1 MTQSSDEI
9 DCERNTSIETYLVQL
24 GNRRDEQ
31 TGAINLP
38 IYMSTTFSHPELGQS
53 TGYDYCR
60 TQNPTR
66 EALEIGLAKLEN
78 GVAGFATSS
87 GMSAIQLSLSIFA
100 SGSHIVASRDLYG
113 GSYRYFKDLEE
124 KGQFSFSYCDTE
136 EQMIQAIQ
144 SNTVALYIE
153 TPTNPL
159 MNEVSLQQLSKIAHE
174 KNLVL
179 IVDNTFLTPM
189 IQQPL
194 VEGADVVIHSA
205 TKYLAGHNDVLAG
218 ALVTNKPELA
228 EKYGYQL
235 NTTGAV
241 LPAFESWLVVRG
253 LKTLPIRMRQHE
265 INAKQVVNYLKTQDL
280 VTDIYYAGRGGMVSF
295 KLERS
300 EQVKPFLSALQ
311 LITFA
316 ESLGGVESLITYPTT
331 QTHADIPEEERI
343 AYGLTDNLLRLSVGI
358 ELVEDI
364 INDLNQAFVA
374 IKQ

>member
-1 MTQSSDEI
+1 MEKSSEGLDYG
-9 DCERNTSIETYLVQL
+9 CSTTLETYLVQL
-24 GNRRDEQ
+24 GNRRDEL

-38 IYMSTTFSHPELGQS
+38 IHMSTTFAHPELGKS

-66 EALEIGLAKLEN
+66 EALELGLAKLEK

-87 GMSAIQLSLSIFA
+87 GMSAIQLSLSIFNT
-100 SGSHIVASRDLYG
+100 GSHIVASRDLYG
-113 GSYRYFKDLEE
+113 GSYRYFRDIEE

-136 EQMIQAIQ
+136 YEIIQAIQ
-144 SNTVALYIE
+144 SNTVALFIE

-159 MNEVSLQQLSKIAHE
+159 MNEVSLQRLSQVAKD
-174 KNLVL
+174 NGLVL

-189 IQQPL
+189 CQQPL

-218 ALVTNKPELA
+218 ALVTNDLELA
-228 EKYGYQL
+228 EAYAFQL

-253 LKTLPIRMRQHE
+253 LKTLPIRMKQHE
-265 INAKQVVNYLKTQDL
+265 SNAKQVVAYLQTQRL
-280 VTDIYYAGRGGMVSF
+280 VKDIFYVGRGGMVSF
-295 KLERS
+295 KLPS
-300 EQVKPFLSALQ
+300 SNLVKPFLSSLR

-331 QTHADIPEEERI
+331 QTHADIPEAERM
-343 AYGLTDNLLRLSVGI
+343 AYGLTDDLLRLSVGI
-358 ELVEDI
+358 ETVEDI
-364 INDLNQAFVA
+364 IFDLNQAFNS
-374 IKQ
+374 I